1 MGSKNCDCILTDTA
15 LSSERLDTLL
25 HILSDRYRRQL
36 LYYAVEEEQDVLQH
50 SEVVD
55 HLIRW
60 NSDLG
65 AADRDPLQARLHHV
79 VLPKLADA
87 GLLDYDT
94 RSKTIRYRGDSCLD
108 EYIPLLSAVEFG

>member
-1 MGSKNCDCILTDTA
+1 MGSKNCDCSLTDAA
-15 LSSERLDTLL
+15 LSSRRLDTLL
-25 HILSDRYRRQL
+25 HVLSDRYRRQI
-36 LYYAVEEEQDVLQH
+36 LYYAVEEEHDVLQH

-60 NSDLG
+60 NRDLG
-65 AADRDPLQARLHHV
+65 EADRDSLRARLHHAA
-79 VLPKLADA
+79 LPKLADA

-108 EYIPLLSAVEFG
+108 EVIPLLSAVEFG